1 MTGPDQVDGV
11 GDRMVKM
18 RLESDANATSDRSG
32 FDADDTSSATG
43 VVGRRSDYRIV
54 TKSL

>member
-32 FDADDTSSATG
+32 STLMTHRPRPVSSVDEAITE
-43 VVGRRSDYRIV
+43 S
-54 TKSL
+54 